1 MNLHTDQIHHQDR
14 VHTRPHVMSHL
25 RCWHVPTIMNYELR
39 IMNYPTSTTVIPAPP
54 KSTCYSS
61 DRVHTRPYVLSHL
74 RCWHV
79 PTIMNYELRIMNYPT
94 STTVIPAP
102 PKSTCSS
109 RNVLTCGTVFRYSRI
124 TCRSTPVP
132 VPCRIRTVPASSII
146 ASSI

>member
-14 VHTRPHVMSHL
+14 VYTRPYVLSHNNRVHIRPYVMSH
-25 RCWHVPTIMNYELR
+25 N
-39 IMNYPTSTTVIPAPP
+39 N
-54 KSTCYSS
+54 
-61 DRVHTRPYVLSHL
+61 RVHTRPYVMSHNNRVYTQPYVMSHL